1 MHVFNPPSPLERNFY
16 TNALEEFGDFAN
28 EDENDSFSSTS
39 DRSFDSAREHFDWGP
54 AKLVRMLS
62 HSSIRTSQSLVDEN
76 EAELADYAMI
86 PRNKGS
92 DDANPFV
99 DQLQDMA
106 VEAIETIDDKNDD
119 KSLNYDPAKSQ
130 QKVDETSNVSRKKK
144 KKSKSEG
151 KKKSRRK
158 ERQLSDIPEEPELEK
173 RRKTSRKST
182 LRVAYLELP
191 AIEENL
197 EDNVSELFAELN
209 AIPKYAAIFVEKKKK
224 RNSKKKKP
232 VKSRRQCN
240 TSIVGI
246 PENGEILQTNPSIF
260 TTPDDELN
268 EIVDAPPLIRTKTP
282 LDLARFTKNKT
293 HCEEGDLLSSD
304 SSPNDVAAHPSLAS
318 QCHDEIEHFATMMKP
333 LNRSIQAH
341 LPAVLI
347 PTKLRSNVSLEFD
360 MLVSTRSSN
369 RTDELAV
376 DGDDDQSVES
386 LDTLFPDQSSM
397 SKAVVNGRQ
406 RRLDRVSYQRAAAA
420 KSGASF
426 KANWPTAPVAK
437 PLPTAAASSNK
448 LGWSLAPASKSS
460 SAEDDDDRSV
470 ESMDTPFPDQSLI
483 AKAVAKDKQRRQLR
497 ASQRAAAKAAAIS
510 KPLWPAAPV
519 PAPRPIS
526 APSSTR
532 PLPVEQEDDDRS
544 VESMDTPFPDQS
556 LIAKAVAKDKQRRQ
570 LRASQRAA
578 TKAAAISKPLWPTAP
593 VPAPRPISAPSTTL
607 PAEEDDDRSVESM
620 DTPFPDQSLIAKA
633 VAKDKQRRQ
642 LRASQR
648 AAAKAAA
655 ISKPLWPTAPEPA
668 SNPPLPAAG
677 GVVSFAT
684 TCQSLIVQDNKNFQE
699 RVAQR
704 ATVQAAASNPPASS
718 RTVYSK
724 QDWSSFDKGYRTDQR
739 VYTTQQRWSS
749 FEKDYSKGESAHHIV
764 ASEHSLLFAK
774 AVGKHS
780 NQEQERA
787 AIFLRAAS
795 KAVASRAIE
804 PSKQNW
810 TRDKIMNTFV
820 AADQAAFR
828 AKQFTEAQHTRQIHE
843 SRHVWPSRPAQNS
856 RVYSTGPRAASMP
869 SEKKSPAKVHG
880 SYSCLRLPHE
890 AVQQLQTSQ
899 RRYLEGE
906 QREPSLATE
915 MLTSFRRPVE
925 QINGRNER
933 NGNRNMER
941 AHRK

>member
-232 VKSRRQCN
+232 VKSSRQCN

-497 ASQRAAAKAAAIS
+497 ASQRAA
-510 KPLWPAAPV
+510 
-519 PAPRPIS
+519 
-526 APSSTR
+526 
-532 PLPVEQEDDDRS
+532 
-544 VESMDTPFPDQS
+544 
-556 LIAKAVAKDKQRRQ
+556 
-570 LRASQRAA
+570 

-724 QDWSSFDKGYRTDQR
+724 QDWSSFDKGYRTGQR